1 MQEIFRRV
9 FAVPDLVLSGE
20 TRYADIPGWDSL
32 SYVNV
37 VFNVEQ
43 AFGLRFSDAELEE
56 LHDFQTVGELMS
68 LVELKATPQLA

>member
-9 FAVPDLVLSGE
+9 FAVPDLVVSGE
-20 TRYADIPGWDSL
+20 TRCADIPGWDSL
-32 SYVNV
+32 SYVNL